1 MIQKKQLRSNKSFKE
16 EIDMEKLK
24 NCLSRVNE
32 VTKKSSKVDVQSTK
46 TKKSSMVAIGATNK
60 SVSKKIQ

>member
-1 MIQKKQLRSNKSFKE
+1 MIQKKQLRSSKSFKE

-24 NCLSRVNE
+24 NCLSRVNK

-46 TKKSSMVAIGATNK
+46 TKKSSMVGATNK